1 MKVVT
6 IADQIFKELDEPSD
20 LSVPAIAYWVRN
32 KIGELNDLIFTNFQ
46 INEVTLEVLDEN
58 GVEISEK
65 AAAILKKMY
74 SIHRLNSK
82 IRARILALESNS
94 VIEVSDDGATVRMV
108 NKNEVIKS
116 LTSLKKQESDE
127 LYKLVNGFILGDATP
142 LQVAGDDTESHN
154 NFPKFYRR

>member
-32 KIGELNDLIFTNFQ
+32 KVGELNDLIFTSLKVD
-46 INEVTLEVLDEN
+46 ETTLEIVDEN

-74 SIHRLNSK
+74 SVHRLNSK
-82 IRARILALESNS
+82 IRARILSLESNS
-94 VIEVSDDGATVRMV
+94 VIEVTDAGATVRMI
-108 NKNEVIKS
+108 NKNEIIKS
-116 LTSLKKQESDE
+116 LSSLKKQEADE
-127 LYKLVNGFILGDATP
+127 LYKLVNGFLLGDSTP
-142 LQVAGDDTESHN
+142 LQVAGDDTESPN
-154 NFPKFYRR
+154 NFAKFYRR